1 MSGSIYWKIKK
12 NAKCIAKVVGI
23 SLATI
28 GATAVEIAGSVDI
41 MNKIVDGCD
50 EDNPA
55 NFAQT
60 AGVMAVAIGAGIVET
75 GTVYGGMYLVA
86 NEIEENWK

>member
-1 MSGSIYWKIKK
+1 MLIKKIKK

-23 SLATI
+23 SVATL
-28 GATAVEIAGSVDI
+28 GACAVEFAGSVELL
-41 MNKIVDGCD
+41 NKICDGCD

-60 AGVMAVAIGAGIVET
+60 VGACAVALGAGAAET
-75 GTVYGGMYLVA
+75 ATMYGGLYLAV
-86 NEIEENWK
+86 EEVTNNWK

>member
-1 MSGSIYWKIKK
+1 MFDVIEKIRE
-12 NAKCIAKVVGI
+12 NAKCITKVVGI

-28 GATAVEIAGSVDI
+28 GATAVEIAGSIDI

-86 NEIEENWK
+86 NEIEENWE